1 MNALYLT
8 ATGPLSGKTAAT
20 LGIMH
25 MLSLSMRD
33 VAIFRPII
41 NTPQMTDR
49 DPDIHL
55 MLEQFKL
62 RQDYVDTFVYTY
74 EEARKV
80 INRGDHDL
88 VIETII
94 KQFKKLQAEHD
105 FVLVEGTDFLGK
117 DAVYEFE
124 LNAEIA
130 SNLGCPVVLVVN
142 GEHSAD
148 DLRQSLQAVMATR
161 ARDAPAS
168 ARRQQGSLSTR
179 ATRFMSRVWIT
190 RRSTPASGNRRFVP
204 LPRITGRADSSR
216 ARLSSRMSCSP
227 F

>member
-8 ATGPLSGKTAAT
+8 ATGPLSGKTAAA

-25 MLSLSMRD
+25 MLNLSMRD

-49 DPDIHL
+49 DPDIQL
-55 MLEQFKL
+55 MMEQFKL
-62 RQDYVDTFVYTY
+62 RQDYTDTFVYTH

-94 KQFKKLQAEHD
+94 KQFKKLQAEHE
-105 FVLVEGTDFLGK
+105 FVFVEGTDFLGK

-130 SNLGCPVVLVVN
+130 SNLGCPVMLVVN
-142 GEHSAD
+142 GDHPAD
-148 DLRQSLQAVMATR
+148 DLRQSLQNVMDTMEENSLEVIATIINR
-161 ARDAPAS
+161 AHLSRWSWMRS
-168 ARRQQGSLSTR
+168 A
-179 ATRFMSRVWIT
+179 
-190 RRSTPASGNRRFVP
+190 TP
-204 LPRITGRADSSR
+204 
-216 ARLSSRMSCSP
+216 
-227 F
+227 